1 MLDLAQG
8 VRAQIIKET
17 APKPAA
23 RKPFTMRRLRRVAFW
38 GTSAAGALLLAVL
51 TTRGG
56 IDTARLADSLHI
68 AFVPPVAGVP
78 TPAPKFDAETALQ
91 RLAETVRS
99 LALDGNQI
107 KARLAAV
114 EHDLDDVT
122 GSVSKQIEAADAA
135 RRVDDGPTVVGT
147 ATLVATLL
155 ASTPPPDTV
164 PAPAAPAAPAT
175 IEAPLDQPAVDRPTP
190 AQPQM
195 AYGVDIGSG
204 LTIQALRVRW
214 VAIRSAH
221 PQFFEG
227 LEPIISVRDI
237 PKTNRIELRL
247 VVGPL
252 PQATAAAE
260 MCALLTPFGLFCQP
274 TKYDGQHLAA
284 RWGN

>member
-8 VRAQIIKET
+8 FRAQIIKET
-17 APKPAA
+17 APKLAA
-23 RKPFTMRRLRRVAFW
+23 KKPFTMQRLRRAAFW

-51 TTRGG
+51 TSRGE
-56 IDTARLADSLHI
+56 IDTTRLADSLHI
-68 AFVPPVAGVP
+68 AFASPVARAP
-78 TPAPKFDAETALQ
+78 MPEPKFDAEAAMQ
-91 RLAETVRS
+91 RLSETVRS
-99 LALDGNQI
+99 LAIDGSQI

-147 ATLVATLL
+147 ATLAATLL
-155 ASTPPPDTV
+155 ASAPPPDTV
-164 PAPAAPAAPAT
+164 PVPPAT
-175 IEAPLDQPAVDRPTP
+175 VETPVDRPAVDQPAVEKPVP
-190 AQPQM
+190 APPQI

-204 LTIQALRVRW
+204 LTIQALRARW
-214 VAIRSAH
+214 AAIRSAH

-227 LEPIISVRDI
+227 LEPIITVRDI
-237 PKTNRIELRL
+237 PKANRIELRL

-252 PQATAAAE
+252 PQANAAAE

-274 TKYDGQHLAA
+274 TMYDGQHLAL
-284 RWGN
+284 R